1 MKCSKYKIKDK
12 FFKTVSLVLGAYSNV
27 SGLIVI
33 GNCQLQNKEIVRGL
47 GYIYET
53 YPSST
58 VVRYPNQRN
67 SPLAI
72 TRMFN
77 RKKKKKIPSKIEAM
91 KSIVFSNFVVIE
103 ICLSNQK
110 VIYVYP

>member
-1 MKCSKYKIKDK
+1 M
-12 FFKTVSLVLGAYSNV
+12 GAYSNV

-77 RKKKKKIPSKIEAM
+77 RKNKKNTIKDRSNEVDCIFKFCGDRDLPQQSK
-91 KSIVFSNFVVIE
+91 SH
-103 ICLSNQK
+103 ICLSINEQMLMAGK
-110 VIYVYP
+110 WA